1 MRQICVVLVIALSA
15 AALGREASAEG
26 IAAEPIARPLT
37 RAFDEAIKREASLQM
52 ARYPGPRRTTR
63 CCNVKGAA
71 IGAAIGAGLGF
82 GLASQCDGGGCWPT
96 TFKATGI
103 LGGIGAGIGIFM

>member
-1 MRQICVVLVIALSA
+1 MIALLVVAGAVRDASAETMSA
-15 AALGREASAEG
+15 AA
-26 IAAEPIARPLT
+26 PARPLT
-37 RAFDEAIKREASLQM
+37 RAFEQAIKRASSLQM

-63 CCNVKGAA
+63 CCNMKGAA

-96 TFKATGI
+96 TLKATGI